1 MPDPTAPAPLRPHQE
16 WHRLLPGLDDCLRV
30 ASEADLGAAGD
41 AERVEVHTAEIRQLL
56 RDYDAL
62 RAAQRARLP

>member
-1 MPDPTAPAPLRPHQE
+1 MITSKDLALAGPASVQHDCVPYAGLR
-16 WHRLLPGLDDCLRV
+16 
-30 ASEADLGAAGD
+30 ADLGAAGD